1 MLAICASLGLL
12 LPRSK
17 AQVIPFSL
25 GGLTIHCLFNPFFA
39 AIAAKINNLF
49 LLCIFLFNLLNVSF
63 LINGISYCYGP
74 CNDFNDCDGQLIC
87 TNGKCNDDPD
97 LGTHICRSP
106 PPPRDH
112 GSPPPPSGGS
122 GTTCRSS
129 GTLQCGTN
137 SYPQYTCSPPVSS
150 STKAILTLNG
160 FSEGGDGGA
169 PSECDD
175 QYHQNSEPVVA
186 LSTGWFNKVALCLRY
201 ITITSTRTGRSV
213 RAKVVDECDS
223 VHGCDEEHAGQPPC
237 RNNIVDGS
245 QAVWDA
251 LGLDSNVGEENVT
264 WATA

>member
-1 MLAICASLGLL
+1 MAH
-12 LPRSK
+12 K
-17 AQVIPFSL
+17 ATSFIMVLSCSF
-25 GGLTIHCLFNPFFA
+25 CLFT
-39 AIAAKINNLF
+39 
-49 LLCIFLFNLLNVSF
+49 

-106 PPPRDH
+106 PPPRNH

-150 STKAILTLNG
+150 STKAILTLND

-186 LSTGWFNKVALCLRY
+186 LSTGWFNKGALCLRY
-201 ITITSTRTGRSV
+201 LTITSTRTGRSV

-251 LGLDSNVGEENVT
+251 LGLHSNVGEENVT